1 MFEGIYTA
9 LITPFR
15 GSEKGVDHDALAA
28 LVERQ
33 VAAGI
38 HGLVPCGTTGESATL
53 KTDEKLAI
61 FRTVIEAARG
71 RCKIVAGVGTNDTA
85 ASIELARAALELGAD
100 GGLAVTP
107 YYNKP
112 GPEGLYHH
120 YRAIAEQAPGL
131 PLVLYNVPSRT
142 GISLTIDVIDRLA
155 DVPGIVAI
163 KEATG
168 NIVFDAEIIA
178 RIGDRL
184 TVLSGDDAV
193 AFPLFCLGGRGV
205 ICVASNVVPERMV
218 ALWKAFEAGELETA
232 RRIHLQL
239 LPLFVGLF
247 VESNPVPV
255 KTLCAWSS
263 RGLNAMVR
271 LPLVPLQPS
280 NEARLRVLAQ
290 EFGLLGST

>member
-1 MFEGIYTA
+1 M
-9 LITPFR
+9 
-15 GSEKGVDHDALAA
+15 
-28 LVERQ
+28 
-33 VAAGI
+33 
-38 HGLVPCGTTGESATL
+38 
-53 KTDEKLAI
+53 
-61 FRTVIEAARG
+61 
-71 RCKIVAGVGTNDTA
+71 
-85 ASIELARAALELGAD
+85 
-100 GGLAVTP
+100 
-107 YYNKP
+107 
-112 GPEGLYHH
+112 
-120 YRAIAEQAPGL
+120 
-131 PLVLYNVPSRT
+131 
-142 GISLTIDVIDRLA
+142 
-155 DVPGIVAI
+155 
-163 KEATG
+163 
-168 NIVFDAEIIA
+168 
-178 RIGDRL
+178 
-184 TVLSGDDAV
+184 
-193 AFPLFCLGGRGV
+193 